1 MANSK
6 IIYFGETLIDL
17 TADTVQPDKLLLGY
31 TAHDKAGEVVTGSC
45 NFDANTSD
53 ATAGRDDILLDET
66 AYVNGVKL
74 VGSMPNNGAVAGVI
88 AAAAEEYTVPLGYHD
103 GGGKI
108 KIKPEEQAKLVPAN
122 IKSGVEILGVTGS
135 YGGETVSAQKK
146 TVTPA
151 KTQQSVVPDAGYDYL
166 SEVVVAAV
174 PYTTAANSAGGMTVT
189 IGA

>member
-74 VGSMPNNGAVAGVI
+74 VGTMPNNGAVAGVI
-88 AAAAEEYTVPLGYHD
+88 AAAVDEYTVPLGYHD
-103 GGGKI
+103 GGGKV
-108 KIKPEEQAKLVPAN
+108 KIKPEEMAKLVPAN

-135 YGGETVSAQKK
+135 YGGESVSSQKK

-151 KTQQSVVPDAGYDYL
+151 KTQQSVIPDAGYDYL

>member
-74 VGSMPNNGAVAGVI
+74 VGTMPNNGAVAGMI

-103 GGGKI
+103 GGGKV

>member
-6 IIYFGETLIDL
+6 IIFFGETLMDL
-17 TADTVQPDKLLLGY
+17 TADTVQADKLLRGY

-74 VGSMPNNGAVAGVI
+74 VGTMPNNGAVAGVI
-88 AAAAEEYTVPLGYHD
+88 AAAADEYTVPLGYHD
-103 GGGKI
+103 GGGKV
-108 KIKPEEQAKLVPAN
+108 KIKTEEQAKLIPTN
-122 IKSGVEILGVTGS
+122 IKAGVEILGVTGS
-135 YGGETVSAQKK
+135 YGGEAVSAQKK

>member
-1 MANSK
+1 M
-6 IIYFGETLIDL
+6 DL
-17 TADTVQPDKLLLGY
+17 TADTVQADKLLRGY

-74 VGSMPNNGAVAGVI
+74 VGTMPNNGAVAGVI
-88 AAAAEEYTVPLGYHD
+88 AAAADEYTVPLGYHD
-103 GGGKI
+103 GGGKV
-108 KIKPEEQAKLVPAN
+108 KIKTEEQAKLIPTN
-122 IKSGVEILGVTGS
+122 IKAGVEILGVTGS
-135 YGGETVSAQKK
+135 YGGEAVSAQKK

>member
-6 IIYFGETLIDL
+6 VIFFGETLIDL
-17 TADTVQPDKLLLGY
+17 TQDTAQPDKLLRGY
-31 TAHDKAGEVVTGSC
+31 TAHDKAGEAITGTC
-45 NFDANTSD
+45 DFDADTSD
-53 ATAGRDDILLDET
+53 ATAGRDDILQDET

-74 VGSMPNNGAVAGVI
+74 VGTMPNNGAVAGGI
-88 AAAAEEYTVPLGYHD
+88 ATAAQEYTVPLGYHD
-103 GGGKI
+103 GGGKV
-108 KIKPEEQAKLVPAN
+108 KIKAEEQAKLVPSN

-135 YGGETVSAQKK
+135 YGGEAVSAQKK

-151 KTQQSVVPDAGYDYL
+151 KTQQSVVPDEGYDYL

-174 PYTTAANSAGGMTVT
+174 PYTTAANAAGGMTVT